1 MSCSMKGAGSI
12 EIDGGEVR
20 KNWSYFQKRA
30 PLRAAT
36 EYMPRRQ

>member
-1 MSCSMKGAGSI
+1 MSYSMKGARRI

-36 EYMPRRQ
+36 EYTPRRQ